1 MREIS
6 SDGSDPRDAAGRL
19 ASGFTWYDAARVACA
34 LVIVLVIALDV
45 GGIPAAY
52 QLVQTPC
59 SPCDP
64 NSIQATT
71 VQASALQADGMSLQ
85 FFALYTTALIVV
97 TQFIYIALGVLLFLR
112 RSDDGVALFTA
123 LTLVTF
129 GGAAFTGTMHAL
141 TDVNAAL
148 GFTTHSLNVIGQS
161 CFIIFLYVF
170 PDGRFRP
177 RLAIIPAVLW
187 SASWVLTLW
196 PNPNPV
202 MSAMTQFTQDGPL
215 FILIILSMI
224 AAQVYRYRRV
234 SSSIQRQ
241 QTKWVVYALAV
252 GLGGFATTIIVAN
265 FLLPPSVTNSPT
277 GTLVGNTLTYS
288 WFIIIPIGI
297 AAAILRSRLYDIDIL
312 IKRTLVY
319 GSLTAILAALY
330 FGLVIGAQQ
339 LTYRL
344 TGQQV
349 AQQPVVIVLTTLLIA
364 ALFTPLRSRL
374 QRWID
379 RRFDRSRYD
388 AAKTLAAFSASLR
401 SEVDLAQLNAH
412 LLDVVDETM
421 RPAHAS
427 LWLRA
432 PARASA
438 APAAPHKGSAL

>member
-6 SDGSDPRDAAGRL
+6 SDSADPRDATGQPAG
-19 ASGFTWYDAARVACA
+19 GFSWYDAARVACA
-34 LVIVLVIALDV
+34 LIIVLVIALDV

-71 VQASALQADGMSLQ
+71 VQASALHADGMSLQ

-97 TQFIYIALGVLLFLR
+97 TQFIYIALGVILYLR

-129 GGAAFTGTMHAL
+129 GGAAFTGTLHAL
-141 TDVNAAL
+141 TDMNAAL
-148 GFTTHSLNVIGQS
+148 GFTTRGLNVIGQS

-177 RLAIIPAVLW
+177 RLAVIPAVLW

-196 PNPNPV
+196 PNGNP
-202 MSAMTQFTQDGPL
+202 MISAVTGFTQDGPL

-234 SSSIQRQ
+234 SSPIQRQ

-252 GLGGFATTIIVAN
+252 GLGGFAATLIVAN
-265 FLLPPSVTNSPT
+265 LLLPPSLTNSPT
-277 GTLVGNTLTYS
+277 GTLIGNTLTYS

-319 GSLTAILAALY
+319 GSLTAILAGVY

-339 LTYRL
+339 LTHRL
-344 TGQQV
+344 TGQEV
-349 AQQPVVIVLTTLLIA
+349 AQQPVMIVLTTLLIA
-364 ALFTPLRSRL
+364 ALFTPLRARL
-374 QRWID
+374 QRLID
-379 RRFDRSRYD
+379 QRFDRSRYD

-401 SEVDLAQLNAH
+401 SEVDLRQLNDH
-412 LLDVVDETM
+412 LLAVVDETM

-432 PARASA
+432 SAGSSAASA
-438 APAAPHKGSAL
+438 APQKGSAL